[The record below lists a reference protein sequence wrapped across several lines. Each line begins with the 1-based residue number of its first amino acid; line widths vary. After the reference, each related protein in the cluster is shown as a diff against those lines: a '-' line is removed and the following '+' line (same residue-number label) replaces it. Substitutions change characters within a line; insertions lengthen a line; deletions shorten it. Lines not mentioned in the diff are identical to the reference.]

1 MLRVDTATGKWE
13 RFEPFKFPRPN
24 IYQVLSDSKNNAW
37 FTVFGRAHLG
47 RIDARTGEVKL
58 LATPMKDTAPRRGMV
73 DSKDRVW
80 FALNKTDRVAMF
92 DPQTGKFQTW
102 STGIPEYY
110 AYDVWVDR
118 NGEAWAS
125 TEYADRVVRLNP
137 QTGEVIPYLLP
148 SETNM
153 RRAHGDNRSTPVNFW
168 VGATHTA
175 SIVRLEPLE

>member
-1 MLRVDTATGKWE
+1 VDLATGKWE

-24 IYQVLSDSKNNAW
+24 IYQVLSDSQNNAW
-37 FTVFGRAHLG
+37 FTVFGRAHVG
-47 RIDARTGEVKL
+47 RIDAKTGDIKL
-58 LATPMKDTAPRRGMV
+58 FETPMPDTAPRRGMV

-80 FALNKTDRVAMF
+80 TALNRTDRVAML
-92 DPQTGKFQTW
+92 DPKTGKFETW
-102 STGIPEYY
+102 SLGIPEYY
-110 AYDVWVDR
+110 AYDVWIDK

-137 QTGEVIPYLLP
+137 ATGEIIRYLLP
-148 SETNM
+148 GETNM
-153 RRAHGDNRSTPVNFW
+153 RRANGDNTSKPVNFW